1 MKFISG
7 LFGGSKKDGGFFLQ
21 LKDEPDEPMPKAD
34 SKPVE
39 ASNNG
44 KKPADAKAQTDKTA
58 KPANATAQTNTKLK
72 SKDTAKVTIE
82 DNRKKEVASDKVKVK
97 DKDNNVKDVASDKVQ
112 EVDVEMVQTA
122 KGVEAK
128 AVTVEKKEAQKK
140 AAKKAV
146 KTDKPE
152 DDKETLFAPK
162 YLIPKNDGMRRRPGA
177 NMNSFL
183 DMASKVKAPIKK

>member
-7 LFGGSKKDGGFFLQ
+7 LFGGKKDGNGNFFLE

-39 ASNNG
+39 ASSNG
-44 KKPADAKAQTDKTA
+44 KKPAAATQSATQA
-58 KPANATAQTNTKLK
+58 KPE
-72 SKDTAKVTIE
+72 DT
-82 DNRKKEVASDKVKVK
+82 VKVK
-97 DKDNNVKDVASDKVQ
+97 DKDNKVKDVASDKVQ

-128 AVTVEKKEAQKK
+128 AIPVEKKEAQKK

-146 KTDKPE
+146 TTDKPE

-183 DMASKVKAPIKK
+183 DMASQVKAPIKK

>member
-7 LFGGSKKDGGFFLQ
+7 LFSGKKDGNFFLE
-21 LKDEPDEPMPKAD
+21 LKDEPDEPMAKAN
-34 SKPVE
+34 SKSVE
-39 ASNNG
+39 APASNNG
-44 KKPADAKAQTDKTA
+44 RSSATTA
-58 KPANATAQTNTKLK
+58 KT
-72 SKDTAKVTIE
+72 DT
-82 DNRKKEVASDKVKVK
+82 VKVK
-97 DKDNNVKDVASDKVQ
+97 DAENEVKEVASDKVQ

-128 AVTVEKKEAQKK
+128 VVPVEKKEAKKK

-146 KTDKPE
+146 SDAVSPE

-162 YLIPKNDGMRRRPGA
+162 YLIPKNDNVRRRPGA

-183 DMASKVKAPIKK
+183 DMASKVKAPSK

>member
-7 LFGGSKKDGGFFLQ
+7 LFGGSKNNGNFFLE

-44 KKPADAKAQTDKTA
+44 KKPAD
-58 KPANATAQTNTKLK
+58 TKLK
-72 SKDTAKVTIE
+72 SEDTVKVKDNGNKV
-82 DNRKKEVASDKVKVK
+82 KEVASDKVE
-97 DKDNNVKDVASDKVQ
+97 
-112 EVDVEMVQTA
+112 EVDIDMVQTA

-128 AVTVEKKEAQKK
+128 AVPVEKKEAQKK

-146 KTDKPE
+146 TTDKPE
-152 DDKETLFAPK
+152 DNKETLFAPK

>member
-7 LFGGSKKDGGFFLQ
+7 LFSGNKDGNFFLE
-21 LKDEPDEPMPKAD
+21 LKDEPDEAMPKSD

-39 ASNNG
+39 ASTNG
-44 KKPADAKAQTDKTA
+44 KKPA
-58 KPANATAQTNTKLK
+58 ATETK
-72 SKDTAKVTIE
+72 SQDT
-82 DNRKKEVASDKVKVK
+82 VKVK
-97 DKDNNVKDVASDKVQ
+97 DKDNKVKEVASDKVQ

-122 KGVEAK
+122 KGLEAK
-128 AVTVEKKEAQKK
+128 VVSVEKKEANKE

-146 KTDKPE
+146 TTDKPE
-152 DDKETLFAPK
+152 DNKETLFASK

-183 DMASKVKAPIKK
+183 DMASQVKAPIKK

>member
-7 LFGGSKKDGGFFLQ
+7 LFGGSKKNGGFFLQ

-44 KKPADAKAQTDKTA
+44 KNPT
-58 KPANATAQTNTKLK
+58 ANATSQ
-72 SKDTAKVTIE
+72 KDT
-82 DNRKKEVASDKVKVK
+82 VKVK
-97 DKDNNVKDVASDKVQ
+97 DTGNKVKDVASDKVK
-112 EVDVEMVQTA
+112 EVDMEMVQTA

-128 AVTVEKKEAQKK
+128 VVPVEKKEAQKK
-140 AAKKAV
+140 AAKKTV
-146 KTDKPE
+146 TTDKPE
-152 DDKETLFAPK
+152 DNKETLFAPK
-162 YLIPKNDGMRRRPGA
+162 YLIPKNNGMRRRPGA

-183 DMASKVKAPIKK
+183 DMASKIKSPTK

>member
-7 LFGGSKKDGGFFLQ
+7 LFSGSKKDGNFFLE

-44 KKPADAKAQTDKTA
+44 KKPADAKAQT
-58 KPANATAQTNTKLK
+58 NTKLK

-82 DNRKKEVASDKVKVK
+82 DNREKEVASDKVKVK
-97 DKDNNVKDVASDKVQ
+97 DKDDKVKEVASDKVQ

-128 AVTVEKKEAQKK
+128 AVPVEKKEAEKK

-183 DMASKVKAPIKK
+183 DMASKVKAPTKK

>member
-7 LFGGSKKDGGFFLQ
+7 LLGGNKKDGGFFLQ

-44 KKPADAKAQTDKTA
+44 KKPAVAKA
-58 KPANATAQTNTKLK
+58 K

-82 DNRKKEVASDKVKVK
+82 DNRKKELASDTVKVK
-97 DKDNNVKDVASDKVQ
+97 DKDNQVKEVASDKVQ

-128 AVTVEKKEAQKK
+128 AVPIEKKKAQEK

-146 KTDKPE
+146 TTDKAE
-152 DDKETLFAPK
+152 DNKETLFAPK

-183 DMASKVKAPIKK
+183 DMASKVKAPIQK

>member
-7 LFGGSKKDGGFFLQ
+7 LFGGKKDGNGNFFLE
-21 LKDEPDEPMPKAD
+21 LKEEPDEPMPKAD

-39 ASNNG
+39 ASSNG
-44 KKPADAKAQTDKTA
+44 KKPAAATQAK
-58 KPANATAQTNTKLK
+58 
-72 SKDTAKVTIE
+72 SEDT
-82 DNRKKEVASDKVKVK
+82 VKVK
-97 DKDNNVKDVASDKVQ
+97 DKDNKVKDVASNKVQ

-128 AVTVEKKEAQKK
+128 VIPVEKKEAQKK
-140 AAKKAV
+140 AAKEAV
-146 KTDKPE
+146 TTDKPE

-183 DMASKVKAPIKK
+183 DMASQVKAPIKK

>member
-44 KKPADAKAQTDKTA
+44 KKPAVNENKPANENKPVDAKAQAD
-58 KPANATAQTNTKLK
+58 TKLK
-72 SKDTAKVTIE
+72 SEDT
-82 DNRKKEVASDKVKVK
+82 VKVK
-97 DKDNNVKDVASDKVQ
+97 DKDNKVKEVASEKVQ
-112 EVDVEMVQTA
+112 EIDVEMVQTA

-128 AVTVEKKEAQKK
+128 AVPVEKKEEKKK

-146 KTDKPE
+146 TTDKPE
-152 DDKETLFAPK
+152 DNKETLFAPK